1 MTKLIKWSPFSELT
15 TLHKEMDDLFK
26 RFFGAGERVLGLR
39 EREEWYPAMESFI
52 SKGSLIIRAELPGVD
67 PKDVD
72 ISIVGNHLT
81 IKGDRRFTREMKEEE
96 CLVKEISYGAFERS
110 MTLPEGGDINK
121 VHAKYAEGI
130 LEITMPVPKELAAKK
145 VEIEYKETPERER
158 VIKAA

>member
-15 TLHKEMDDLFK
+15 TLHREMDDLFK

-39 EREEWYPAMESFI
+39 ETEWYPAMESII
-52 SKGSLIIRAELPGVD
+52 SKGSLIIKTELPGVD

-72 ISIVGNHLT
+72 ISIVGNQL
-81 IKGDRRFTREMKEEE
+81 IVKGERKVAKEMKEEE
-96 CLVKEISYGAFERS
+96 CLFREISYGAFERS
-110 MTLPEGGDINK
+110 MTLPEGVDTSK
-121 VHAKYAEGI
+121 VHAKYSDGI

-145 VEIEYKETPERER
+145 VEIEYKEGPERER

>member
-1 MTKLIKWSPFSELT
+1 
-15 TLHKEMDDLFK
+15 
-26 RFFGAGERVLGLR
+26 
-39 EREEWYPAMESFI
+39 
-52 SKGSLIIRAELPGVD
+52 GVD

-81 IKGDRRFTREMKEEE
+81 IKGERRTTREMKEEE

-110 MTLPEGGDINK
+110 TTLPEGVDINK
-121 VHAKYAEGI
+121 VHAKYADGI

-145 VEIEYKETPERER
+145 VEIEYKETPEKER